1 MPTRWIDK
9 FVKCPFY
16 KREDN
21 NRIVCEGISEKSTI
35 SLSYEHH
42 DDKVQY
48 MRTRC
53 ESIEGCRRCPI
64 HSLLERRYVDR

>member
-9 FVKCPFY
+9 FVQCPFY
-16 KREDN
+16 KRTDS

-35 SLSYEHH
+35 SIAYE
-42 DDKVQY
+42 DNKEKVEY
-48 MRTRC
+48 MRSRC

-64 HSLLERRYVDR
+64 HSLLERWYADG